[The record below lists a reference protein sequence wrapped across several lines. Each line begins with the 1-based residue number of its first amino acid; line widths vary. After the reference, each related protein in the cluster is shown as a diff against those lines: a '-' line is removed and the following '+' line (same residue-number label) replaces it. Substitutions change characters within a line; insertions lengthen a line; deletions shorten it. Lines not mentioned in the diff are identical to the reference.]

1 MVRPARR
8 PGLAVTVRIAEPADY
23 PAIARLTVAA
33 YRADG
38 QLTGEAGR
46 SYAPVLADVAARA
59 GAGELL
65 VAVDQGDQPVAADA
79 TGDPTRDPAARPATG
94 AVLGSVLFVLPDT
107 PYAELS
113 RPGEAEFRM
122 LAVDP
127 AAQGRG
133 VGEALVRACL
143 DRARQR
149 GARAVVICTR
159 SFSAPAQRLYAR
171 LGFVRE
177 PARDWSPLPGVE
189 LLALRRDLTGQ
200 TGPPAPATGWSVPAS
215 GADRSGPTPA
225 TTGQSAP
232 IRSSSS

>member
-1 MVRPARR
+1 MTERAPTADGGAV
-8 PGLAVTVRIAEPADY
+8 AVTTSGRTGPTDPEVVVRLAQPKDY

-38 QLTGEAGR
+38 QLVGEAGR
-46 SYAPVLADVAARA
+46 RYTKVLADVPARA
-59 GAGELL
+59 NAGDLL
-65 VAVDQGDQPVAADA
+65 VAVGRSDRWATPDAAVDRA
-79 TGDPTRDPAARPATG
+79 GPPSG
-94 AVLGSVLFVLPDT
+94 ADGEKVLGSVLFVLPNT

-133 VGEALVRACL
+133 VGRALVRACL

-149 GARAVVICTR
+149 GARSVIICTR
-159 SFSAPAQRLYAR
+159 SFSRPAQRLYAK

-177 PARDWSPLPGVE
+177 PERDWSPAPGVE
-189 LLALRRDLTGQ
+189 LLALRRDLTDWEFG
-200 TGPPAPATGWSVPAS
+200 SVA
-215 GADRSGPTPA
+215 
-225 TTGQSAP
+225 
-232 IRSSSS
+232 